1 MNGMPA
7 SRRMLARRSEAEAR
21 INFMVVTRDPDKVG
35 AGRRLVW
42 SVIVASE
49 RSSAGNGVPPT
60 PCFLAKSA
68 ETIENKGV
76 VFFVSAKKCKRV
88 RNDMK
93 IKEIGRRHVGRLAGL
108 ETGFPL
114 HPPSRWKECASD

>member
-1 MNGMPA
+1 M
-7 SRRMLARRSEAEAR
+7 
-21 INFMVVTRDPDKVG
+21 
-35 AGRRLVW
+35 
-42 SVIVASE
+42 IVASE

-76 VFFVSAKKCKRV
+76 VFFVSAKKRKRV
-88 RNDMK
+88 RKDMK

-108 ETGFPL
+108 EMELPL